1 MNFSEKVNFSK
12 NENPCDVHAE
22 LDDES
27 AADVAAADGELQ
39 HAWQVVL
46 QLQVRRGTKRT
57 KKIERTIY
65 YESLK

>member
-1 MNFSEKVNFSK
+1 MKTH
-12 NENPCDVHAE
+12 PCDVHAE

-46 QLQVRRGTKRT
+46 QLQMRWGTEKTRINRD
-57 KKIERTIY
+57 KDLL
-65 YESLK
+65 YESL